1 MMASWYQQFIG
12 FYLIGMLVLI
22 LSLGACTTTPIHPPD
37 ISLLENYPEFEIPD
51 ANLLR
56 VSPEMKEFV
65 STYGIAKRGANGK
78 AWSLTY
84 AALDPYLF
92 AFDYDPQVTLP
103 ANEAFAARTG
113 NCLTFS
119 SLFIAMAREAGLK
132 AWYQEIVIPPQ
143 WRAVNDTLLVSMHVN
158 AVVKDNGKR
167 YTVDVSR
174 RMPHRRDVARRLSD
188 VEAEAQYYNNLG
200 AEALIENDLAKAYAY
215 FKKALDGDSGL
226 AYIWSNLG
234 VVYRRNGQTNDAM
247 TAYRFALQLDPDQ
260 TVALNNLFLIYEE
273 DGNLESA
280 ATLQK
285 RVEKNRRQNPYYL
298 HHLAE
303 LANEEQRYSDAI
315 GLLNRAIRMDENEY
329 RFHYT
334 LAQSQYHAGDAEIAR
349 ASLDRARQ
357 LAPARLQD
365 GPLTLPDQ
373 GL

>member
-1 MMASWYQQFIG
+1 
-12 FYLIGMLVLI
+12 
-22 LSLGACTTTPIHPPD
+22 
-37 ISLLENYPEFEIPD
+37 LLD
-51 ANLLR
+51 
-56 VSPEMKEFV
+56 
-65 STYGIAKRGANGK
+65 
-78 AWSLTY
+78 
-84 AALDPYLF
+84 
-92 AFDYDPQVTLP
+92 FDYDPQVTLQ
-103 ANEAFAARTG
+103 ADEAFAARTG

-119 SLFIAMAREAGLK
+119 SLFIAMAREAGLE
-132 AWYQEIVIPPQ
+132 AWYQEIVIPPK

-174 RMPHRRDVARRLSD
+174 RKPHRKDVARRLSD
-188 VEAEAQYYNNLG
+188 LEAEAQYYNNLG

-215 FKKALDGDSGL
+215 FKKALNNDPGL
-226 AYIWSNLG
+226 AYVWSNLG
-234 VVYRRNGQTNDAM
+234 VVYRRNEQTNDAM

-280 ATLQK
+280 ATLRK
-285 RVEKNRRQNPYYL
+285 RVEKNRLQNPYYL

-303 LANEEQRYSDAI
+303 VANEEQRYSDAI

-334 LAQSQYHAGDAEIAR
+334 LAQSQYYAGDAEIAR
-349 ASLDRARQ
+349 ASLDRAKQ
-357 LAPARLQD
+357 LAPAKLQD